1 MCSGERV
8 LPSSLVRR
16 GGGRSGGAIPSAAA
30 VAQLPP
36 QVTPLPKCPDP
47 NLLLRP
53 LQISR
58 ILQLAAPRAHPPAPG
73 PSCPSPRPR
82 KSLVR
87 PPPPAPA
94 PSCQCRTGTRADT
107 SASGAPGPPRSGSRR
122 ASASPRGAPASR
134 LLSNRRDTNARG
146 RAPLGRVLVPTG
158 PRGPQ
163 TLLKPTTGDWW
174 VSAGFS
180 ETLTQAG
187 TTWVLSSDP
196 SAALYSSQ
204 LYNGKTVHFP
214 PQPGDCNL

>member
-1 MCSGERV
+1 MLS

-16 GGGRSGGAIPSAAA
+16 GGGGSGGAIPSAPA
-30 VAQLPP
+30 VSQLPP
-36 QVTPLPKCPDP
+36 QVRPLPKCPDP

-58 ILQLAAPRAHPPAPG
+58 ILQLAAPRAHPTAPG
-73 PSCPSPRPR
+73 PSRPSPRPPE
-82 KSLVR
+82 SLVR
-87 PPPPAPA
+87 PPPPASA

-107 SASGAPGPPRSGSRR
+107 SASGAPGPRRSGSRP
-122 ASASPRGAPASR
+122 ASAWPRGAPASR
-134 LLSNRRDTNARG
+134 LLSNRGDTNARA
-146 RAPLGRVLVPTG
+146 RAPVGHVLVPTG

-163 TLLKPTTGDWW
+163 ALPNPTTADWS

-196 SAALYSSQ
+196 SVLAAVQWENSPIPTATRGL
-204 LYNGKTVHFP
+204 
-214 PQPGDCNL
+214 